1 MGGIKSNVAPLMA
14 DQLGPNAT
22 ADQLETVF
30 RYFYWAINFGALIG
44 MLLSP
49 LVKRFGLTFPAPA
62 NASTAAD
69 VCASSN
75 DPYTGYYVAYAMFTG
90 VFGLAIVVFMYG
102 YSFYVGYPPS
112 GSMLARCIS
121 LCFRARRERRNAKAS
136 WFSLPE
142 GGKNWLDWAKLSC
155 DPRDFQLV
163 DDLKQTLRTLL
174 VFTVMPVYWLLY
186 LQMTNTLVL
195 QATMMYL
202 PGGVSLKQQND
213 LPNLVL
219 TG

>member
-1 MGGIKSNVAPLMA
+1 VIVSDTVSIQILTKFKSLKAYANFPYNPTWAIWGFILALVLIALGMGGIKSNVAPLMA

-112 GSMLARCIS
+112 GSMLARHIVFEQEENAAMPK
-121 LCFRARRERRNAKAS
+121 LVGFPFLRAER
-136 WFSLPE
+136 
-142 GGKNWLDWAKLSC
+142 
-155 DPRDFQLV
+155 
-163 DDLKQTLRTLL
+163 
-174 VFTVMPVYWLLY
+174 
-186 LQMTNTLVL
+186 
-195 QATMMYL
+195 
-202 PGGVSLKQQND
+202 
-213 LPNLVL
+213 
-219 TG
+219 TGLIGPS

>member
-1 MGGIKSNVAPLMA
+1 
-14 DQLGPNAT
+14 
-22 ADQLETVF
+22 
-30 RYFYWAINFGALIG
+30 
-44 MLLSP
+44 
-49 LVKRFGLTFPAPA
+49 
-62 NASTAAD
+62 
-69 VCASSN
+69 
-75 DPYTGYYVAYAMFTG
+75 
-90 VFGLAIVVFMYG
+90 
-102 YSFYVGYPPS
+102 
-112 GSMLARCIS
+112 
-121 LCFRARRERRNAKAS
+121 
-136 WFSLPE
+136 
-142 GGKNWLDWAKLSC
+142 LSC